1 MTFAKND
8 QVIYNFPI
16 AQCCCFSTGTLQGDE
31 CSQANPGII
40 QLRNCTMAFRGR
52 P

>member
-1 MTFAKND
+1 MKEVFTNSFHF
-8 QVIYNFPI
+8 VVVV
-16 AQCCCFSTGTLQGDE
+16 CFSTGTLQGDE

-40 QLRNCTMAFRGR
+40 QLRNSTMAFRGM